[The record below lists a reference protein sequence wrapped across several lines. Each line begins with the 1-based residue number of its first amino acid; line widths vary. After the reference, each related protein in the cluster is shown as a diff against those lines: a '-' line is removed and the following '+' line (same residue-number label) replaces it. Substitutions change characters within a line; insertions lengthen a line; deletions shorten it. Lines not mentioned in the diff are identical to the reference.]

1 MSPPAVAVIGAGIA
15 GLGAAHALAGRAQV
29 TVFEAAATPGGHV
42 HTAMVDGT
50 AVDMGFIVFSTP
62 SYPRLTALFAELGIA
77 SRPTAMSFSVTL
89 PDGDERFEW
98 SSADPRGWFAQPR
111 NLMRPRHWRFLAE
124 VVRLLQVGRADLGS
138 ERTRRATLDDWLR
151 DRRFSDDL
159 RDRFVVPLAAAL
171 WSLAPARCGQFPAE
185 TYLRFLNHH
194 GMLRATRPHPWRTVI
209 GGSRRYVDALLAR
222 GGFAVATGAAVTAIH
237 RDPTGVTVVVGGR
250 EHRFARVVIATS
262 APRALALLAAPT
274 AAETAALGPLATSE
288 NRTVLHSDPSVMPQ
302 APRAWASWNYRR
314 DDPAAPVAVTY
325 WMNRLMGLPTAP
337 PYFVTLNPSRPLA
350 QVHTE
355 AVFHHPQFDFAAL
368 DAHAA
373 LPRLQGVART
383 YFAGA
388 WTGFGFHEDGLR
400 SGQVAAARLLADE
413 GA

>member
-1 MSPPAVAVIGAGIA
+1 
-15 GLGAAHALAGRAQV
+15 
-29 TVFEAAATPGGHV
+29 
-42 HTAMVDGT
+42 
-50 AVDMGFIVFSTP
+50 
-62 SYPRLTALFAELGIA
+62 
-77 SRPTAMSFSVTL
+77 
-89 PDGDERFEW
+89 
-98 SSADPRGWFAQPR
+98 
-111 NLMRPRHWRFLAE
+111 
-124 VVRLLQVGRADLGS
+124 
-138 ERTRRATLDDWLR
+138 
-151 DRRFSDDL
+151 
-159 RDRFVVPLAAAL
+159 
-171 WSLAPARCGQFPAE
+171 
-185 TYLRFLNHH
+185 
-194 GMLRATRPHPWRTVI
+194 
-209 GGSRRYVDALLAR
+209 
-222 GGFAVATGAAVTAIH
+222 
-237 RDPTGVTVVVGGR
+237 
-250 EHRFARVVIATS
+250 
-262 APRALALLAAPT
+262 
-274 AAETAALGPLATSE
+274 
-288 NRTVLHSDPSVMPQ
+288 MPQ